1 VKPLS
6 QDNRRIHSR
15 RSVNVAARLDHA
27 DGSVDGVVENLGAGG
42 VFFATEDLELKADD
56 GASVTLSFRGA
67 KDGADVE
74 LTRVGTVLRT
84 ELHFDGETV
93 KRTFA
98 IRFDEVASLD
108 GFEFA

>member
-1 VKPLS
+1 MNPVS

-15 RSVNVAARLDHA
+15 RSVDVAARLVHA
-27 DGSVDGVVENLGAGG
+27 DGSVDGVIENLGAGG
-42 VFFATEDLELKADD
+42 VFFATENLELKADD
-56 GASVTLSFRGA
+56 GATVTLSFRGT
-67 KDGADVE
+67 KNGAAVE
-74 LTRVGTVLRT
+74 LARVGTVLRT
-84 ELHFDGETV
+84 ELHFDGESV